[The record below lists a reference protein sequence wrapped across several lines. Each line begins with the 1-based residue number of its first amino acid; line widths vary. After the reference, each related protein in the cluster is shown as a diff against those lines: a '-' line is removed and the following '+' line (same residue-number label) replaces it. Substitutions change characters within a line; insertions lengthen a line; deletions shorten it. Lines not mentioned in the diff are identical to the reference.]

1 MIEKCDEEIR
11 KIDSGVDVRLSGT
24 TCVCIY
30 MDEHSIHVGSVG
42 DSRSI
47 LGTTPSLNEDIP
59 HPIRSKDKFR
69 RSIKPRTR
77 LTVLPLTVDQKPNHQ
92 EELDRIT
99 AAGGT
104 VQPLSDENGD
114 PVGPF
119 RVWKKGCTFPG
130 LAMSRSIGD
139 SKAKRLGVIATPILN
154 VFDICD
160 NDQFI
165 VLGSDGVW

>member
-1 MIEKCDEEIR
+1 MIEKCDDEIS
-11 KIDSGVDVRLSGT
+11 KIDSGVDVRLAGT

-30 MDEHSIHVGSVG
+30 MDESSIHVGSVG
-42 DSRSI
+42 DSRAI
-47 LGTTPSLNEDIP
+47 LGTTPAPNEEIP
-59 HPIRSKDKFR
+59 KTTHSKDKFR
-69 RSIKPRTR
+69 REIKPRTR
-77 LTVLPLTVDQKPNHQ
+77 LTTLPLTVDQKPNHQ

-99 AAGGT
+99 AAGGS
-104 VQPLSDENGD
+104 VQPLTDNNGD

-154 VFDICD
+154 VFDIRE

-165 VLGSDGVW
+165 VMASDGVW